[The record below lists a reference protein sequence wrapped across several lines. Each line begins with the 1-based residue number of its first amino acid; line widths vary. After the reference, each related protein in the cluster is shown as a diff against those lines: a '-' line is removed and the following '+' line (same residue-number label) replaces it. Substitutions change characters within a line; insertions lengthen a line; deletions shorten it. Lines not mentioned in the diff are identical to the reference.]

1 MLKKIRKRHGE
12 TLTEMASKLFIGENT
27 LRYYE
32 NKKHINNNIINLLLE
47 KYVLTESE
55 LKALKKM
62 RDDNDNIICVDLR
75 KLSPKRRE
83 QLLSIINMRGGY
95 YE

>member
-27 LRYYE
+27 LRSYE
-32 NKKHINNNIINLLLE
+32 NKKHINNNIIELLLE

-55 LKALKKM
+55 VKKLKKM
-62 RDDNDNIICVDLR
+62 HDDNNNIITVDLR
-75 KLSPKRRE
+75 KLSPKRR
-83 QLLSIINMRGGY
+83 QHILDILKMKGGY
-95 YE
+95 YD